1 MGVKTEKK
9 KKKRIILVIF
19 VVGAKLNEK
28 EMDILKSKVSKNRNI
43 WNAS

>member
-1 MGVKTEKK
+1 MGVKAEKK
-9 KKKRIILVIF
+9 KEKRIILVIF